1 MLDHEAHK
9 RVKQALK
16 AKGSSFAKVARA
28 EGVKPSTVSLVCN
41 GWRRSRRVELAIA
54 NVLELGPEE
63 VWPERYNSE
72 KENTSI

>member
-1 MLDHEAHK
+1 MLDHDAHK

-16 AKGSSFAKVARA
+16 AKGSSFSKIACA

-54 NVLELGPEE
+54 HALELTPEE
-63 VWPERYNSE
+63 VWPERY
-72 KENTSI
+72 TA